1 MGLFL
6 IPNYLCKMFHLLV
19 KDKDNVATFNQWSCG
34 GYLNH
39 LTDMII
45 YLNRTDFQWE
55 TNDNT
60 LIITKLTDANVYGR
74 VNINSLKIND
84 IKGKTVT
91 TSADIKVTS
100 NTYAS
105 IQYWTTNSLGSVS
118 INQADDFEKVTLS
131 TTIPDD
137 ITNFE
142 VRFFLNNLSKTN
154 DLLKIKNI
162 HISFN
167 SIP

>member
-1 MGLFL
+1 
-6 IPNYLCKMFHLLV
+6 
-19 KDKDNVATFNQWSCG
+19 
-34 GYLNH
+34 
-39 LTDMII
+39 MII
-45 YLNRTDFQWE
+45 YLSRTDFQWE

-100 NTYAS
+100 NTYAA
-105 IQYWTTNSLGSVS
+105 IQYWTTNSLSSVS

-162 HISFN
+162 RIK
-167 SIP
+167 IQ

>member
-1 MGLFL
+1 
-6 IPNYLCKMFHLLV
+6 
-19 KDKDNVATFNQWSCG
+19 
-34 GYLNH
+34 
-39 LTDMII
+39 MII
-45 YLNRTDFQWE
+45 YLSRTDFQWE

-100 NTYAS
+100 NTYAA
-105 IQYWTTNSLGSVS
+105 IQYWTTNSLSSVS

-131 TTIPDD
+131 TTIPED

-162 HISFN
+162 QIK
-167 SIP
+167 IQ

>member
-1 MGLFL
+1 
-6 IPNYLCKMFHLLV
+6 
-19 KDKDNVATFNQWSCG
+19 
-34 GYLNH
+34 
-39 LTDMII
+39 MII
-45 YLNRTDFQWE
+45 YLSRTDFQWE

-100 NTYAS
+100 NTYAA
-105 IQYWTTNSLGSVS
+105 IQYWTTNSLSSVS

-162 HISFN
+162 QIK
-167 SIP
+167 IQ

>member
-1 MGLFL
+1 
-6 IPNYLCKMFHLLV
+6 
-19 KDKDNVATFNQWSCG
+19 
-34 GYLNH
+34 
-39 LTDMII
+39 MII
-45 YLNRTDFQWE
+45 YLSRTDFQWE

-60 LIITKLTDANVYGR
+60 LIITKLTDAKVYGR

-100 NTYAS
+100 NTYAA
-105 IQYWTTNSLGSVS
+105 IQYWTTNSLSSVS
-118 INQADDFEKVTLS
+118 INQADDYEKVTLS

-162 HISFN
+162 RIK
-167 SIP
+167 IQ

>member
-1 MGLFL
+1 
-6 IPNYLCKMFHLLV
+6 
-19 KDKDNVATFNQWSCG
+19 
-34 GYLNH
+34 
-39 LTDMII
+39 MII
-45 YLNRTDFQWE
+45 YLSRTDFQWG

-100 NTYAS
+100 NTYAA
-105 IQYWTTNSLGSVS
+105 IQYWTTNSLSSVS
-118 INQADDFEKVTLS
+118 INQADYFEKVTLS

-162 HISFN
+162 QIK
-167 SIP
+167 IQ

>member
-1 MGLFL
+1 
-6 IPNYLCKMFHLLV
+6 
-19 KDKDNVATFNQWSCG
+19 
-34 GYLNH
+34 
-39 LTDMII
+39 MII
-45 YLNRTDFQWE
+45 YLSRTDFQWE

-60 LIITKLTDANVYGR
+60 LIITKLTDAKVYGR

-100 NTYAS
+100 NTYAA
-105 IQYWTTNSLGSVS
+105 IQYWTTNSLSSVS

-162 HISFN
+162 RIK
-167 SIP
+167 IQ

>member
-1 MGLFL
+1 
-6 IPNYLCKMFHLLV
+6 
-19 KDKDNVATFNQWSCG
+19 
-34 GYLNH
+34 
-39 LTDMII
+39 MII
-45 YLNRTDFQWE
+45 YLSRTDFQWG

-100 NTYAS
+100 NTYAA
-105 IQYWTTNSLGSVS
+105 IQYWTTNSLSSVS

-162 HISFN
+162 QIK
-167 SIP
+167 IQ

>member
-1 MGLFL
+1 M
-6 IPNYLCKMFHLLV
+6 
-19 KDKDNVATFNQWSCG
+19 S
-34 GYLNH
+34 
-39 LTDMII
+39 
-45 YLNRTDFQWE
+45 RTDFQWE

-100 NTYAS
+100 NTYAA
-105 IQYWTTNSLGSVS
+105 IQYWTTNSLSSVS

-162 HISFN
+162 QIK
-167 SIP
+167 IQ

>member
-1 MGLFL
+1 
-6 IPNYLCKMFHLLV
+6 
-19 KDKDNVATFNQWSCG
+19 
-34 GYLNH
+34 
-39 LTDMII
+39 MII
-45 YLNRTDFQWE
+45 YLSRTDFQWG

-100 NTYAS
+100 NTYAA
-105 IQYWTTNSLGSVS
+105 IQYWTTNSLSSVS

-131 TTIPDD
+131 TIIPDD

-162 HISFN
+162 QIK
-167 SIP
+167 IQ